1 MRIIIDIE
9 TFSTT
14 WNAFYALVNYFLQ
27 SQIPNIILESQ
38 SYIIYL
44 VKS

>member
-1 MRIIIDIE
+1 MRITIDIE

-14 WNAFYALVNYFLQ
+14 WKVFYALVNYFLQ
-27 SQIPNIILESQ
+27 LQIPNIILESH